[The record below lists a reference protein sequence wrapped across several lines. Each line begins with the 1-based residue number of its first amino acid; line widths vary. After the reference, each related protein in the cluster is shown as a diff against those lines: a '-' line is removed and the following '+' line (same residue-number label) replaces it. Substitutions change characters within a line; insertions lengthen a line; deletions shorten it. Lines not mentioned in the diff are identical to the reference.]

1 MLCIPAFTG
10 DYFLH
15 LMNLCSI
22 AVIGAVGINLLTG
35 YCGQLSLGQASFLAI
50 GAFTTAILSQRF
62 GMPFFVAIPA
72 SCCAWSG
79 GRLHRRPAGVALSRD
94 LSGHHDLGDALRH
107 HLCPHQLSGHCR
119 PERFGRHHRSG
130 AVAWGFH
137 RSIRS
142 AAGFMFC

>member
-1 MLCIPAFTG
+1 MRTQSPYLLVSYAETNRVFPDPYQRVVVAVIVVAICCTPLVAG
-10 DYFLH
+10 SYFLH

-72 SCCAWSG
+72 S
-79 GRLHRRPAGVALSRD
+79 
-94 LSGHHDLGDALRH
+94 
-107 HLCPHQLSGHCR
+107 
-119 PERFGRHHRSG
+119 
-130 AVAWGFH
+130 
-137 RSIRS
+137 
-142 AAGFMFC
+142 